1 MRRNREW
8 AAVAAADLMMTE
20 ESFAAFPKREVVG
33 IRDFY
38 WHGFYSCLHV
48 SCWRPDQVVE
58 HHSSLV
64 FRSGAEFVE
73 FYIWFEFI

>member
-8 AAVAAADLMMTE
+8 AAAAAADLMMAE
-20 ESFAAFPKREVVG
+20 ESFAACPEREVVG
-33 IRDFY
+33 IRGLLLAQHRFN
-38 WHGFYSCLHV
+38 SCLQI

-58 HHSSLV
+58 RISLLV

-73 FYIWFEFI
+73 FHI